1 MPIEVEAETLEAEE
15 VATDTT
21 FSTAED
27 DTALAL
33 AENIKVE
40 ESQPDEEQYVIV
52 KEQRE
57 YTPANNKYF
66 VIIGAFIEEKNI
78 AAATARLQERFPD
91 SVILIQKGKRLTKV
105 GYSVGNNFR
114 QAVEKLKEVQ
124 TQDDSTY
131 WLYSNK

>member
-1 MPIEVEAETLEAEE
+1 M
-15 VATDTT
+15 
-21 FSTAED
+21 
-27 DTALAL
+27 
-33 AENIKVE
+33 
-40 ESQPDEEQYVIV
+40 IV